1 MVLNSFDKIEFY
13 AEKVYFHHWPPETP
27 KWNNSRK
34 EKIDTDINSNLEKK
48 HISINGKSIQI
59 NNYVFDNVRKIG
71 LTIPQFKRQSTM
83 IFEGH
88 CEEFDAHVHVTTRS
102 ENYLEI
108 FYNLMKWRDLFFP
121 DTPFLDS
128 KSDSK

>member
-1 MVLNSFDKIEFY
+1 MLEKNNVRFEFF
-13 AEKVYFHHWPPETP
+13 ARKVYFHHWPPDTP
-27 KWNNSRK
+27 KWDTSMK
-34 EKIDTDINSNLEKK
+34 EKVEKYINTNKEEK
-48 HISINGKSIQI
+48 HILIFDKYIQI
-59 NNYVFDNVRKIG
+59 NEYVFCPVRKIG

-108 FYNLMKWRDLFFP
+108 FNKLMKWRDECFP

-128 KSDSK
+128 KN

>member
-1 MVLNSFDKIEFY
+1 MSQEIHFL
-13 AEKVYFHHWPPETP
+13 AEKVYFHHWPPDTS
-27 KWNNSRK
+27 KWSISRK
-34 EKIDTDINSNLEKK
+34 EKVEKNINISKLKK
-48 HISINGKSIQI
+48 QIKISKKTIQI
-59 NNYVFDNVRKIG
+59 DNYLFDNVKKIG

-88 CEEFDAHVHVTTRS
+88 CEEFYAHVHITTKS

-108 FYNLMKWRDLFFP
+108 FNKLMKWRDEYFP

-128 KSDSK
+128 KN